1 MSEAD
6 AREPK
11 GNPGLLTR
19 QLKLRALRL
28 RDMPVLALLAAGDA
42 VRHNL
47 TVVLEPATASS
58 LGETFIVERRK
69 DRAPLGAGGY
79 RATQEDGAAVELAL
93 WIGERH
99 WGRGYGTEIAQALID
114 RAFALRQVNEVC
126 AALRVTNV
134 RGRRL
139 LEKCGFQ
146 QRGAGM
152 ARAAHGAFPAERFVL
167 SRRTWIS
174 LKAWG
179 GHDDDTDREHR
190 RASA

>member
-1 MSEAD
+1 
-6 AREPK
+6 
-11 GNPGLLTR
+11 LTR
-19 QLKLRALRL
+19 RLKLRPLRV
-28 RDMPVLALLAAGDA
+28 RDMPVLALLAASDA

-47 TVVLEPATASS
+47 TVALDPATPLSF
-58 LGETFIVERRK
+58 GETFIVERRK

-79 RATQEDGAAVELAL
+79 RATAEGGPAVELAL

-114 RAFALRQVNEVC
+114 RAFAEGQVMEVC

-139 LEKCGFQ
+139 IEKCGFQ
-146 QRGAGM
+146 QRGTGM

-167 SRRTWIS
+167 NRRTWIS

-179 GHDDDTDREHR
+179 GHDDDADREPR